1 MKRSK
6 TETPDQKSATGSAT
20 EQLNAFLKALDGDLE
35 AARQRYTDILAKY
48 QQEGS
53 EGGSSLS
60 ESERAD
66 LSGIQREIEERAA
79 KLAGYKD
86 QVTAAVDNTANPQKQ
101 MANVA
106 GFNMDAILAQTFKG
120 EQGKDAQIADQTKRT
135 ADNIEKTNRILS
147 NTGKLCFA

>member
-1 MKRSK
+1 M
-6 TETPDQKSATGSAT
+6 TFQE
-20 EQLNAFLKALDGDLE
+20 F
-35 AARQRYTDILAKY
+35 LAKY